1 MFLLTQPLIL
11 LIKIYQN
18 FISPLLPS
26 TCRFQPTCSHYSI
39 EALKKHGAF
48 RGGFLAI
55 KRIARCHPWGDSG
68 HDQVP

>member
-1 MFLLTQPLIL
+1 MTLRSPSCRRHAHTP
-11 LIKIYQN
+11 YQRY
-18 FISPLLPS
+18 S
-26 TCRFQPTCSHYSI
+26 FQPTCSHYSI

-68 HDQVP
+68 HDPVP